1 MQHHLYILDHCILYD
16 HTAKTPK
23 TPCQQGTTKRKKKRR
38 REEEDDGEMDLLHC
52 IVAVVKEAPNGEV
65 IPQLHQQLQPHEC
78 LYHTDQ
84 RPLRLPLASLSHRRS
99 FVFFSLL
106 LPRLALL
113 SLLLPSFLASAA
125 LKSFLSLPTPKTLI
139 LRIHQAC
146 VRAEFRSPSV
156 VLSPFCI
163 DLQSTSPMLAGRNY
177 GLFLCENFFFFVVVV
192 HLGFCF

>member
-1 MQHHLYILDHCILYD
+1 MITL
-16 HTAKTPK
+16 PK
-23 TPCQQGTTKRKKKRR
+23 PQQPLVNKVQQKGRGRREGR
-38 REEEDDGEMDLLHC
+38 REEEEEDGEMDLLHC

-65 IPQLHQQLQPHEC
+65 VPQLHQQLQPHEC

-84 RPLRLPLASLSHRRS
+84 CPLRLPLASLSHRRS

-113 SLLLPSFLASAA
+113 SLVLLPSFLASAA
-125 LKSFLSLPTPKTLI
+125 LKSFLSLPTPQTLI
-139 LRIHQAC
+139 LRIHQVC
-146 VRAEFRSPSV
+146 VRAAFRSPSV

-177 GLFLCENFFFFVVVV
+177 GLFLRENFFVVVV
-192 HLGFCF
+192 VVVQLGFCF